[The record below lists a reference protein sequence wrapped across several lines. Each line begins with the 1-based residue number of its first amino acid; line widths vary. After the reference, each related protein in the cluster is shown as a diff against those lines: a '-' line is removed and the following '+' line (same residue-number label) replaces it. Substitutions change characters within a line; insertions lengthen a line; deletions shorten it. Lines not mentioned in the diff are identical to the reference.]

1 MESKIRGEA
10 AIRSMKTSEITELIK
25 SMDLLRE
32 GRVNIRDL
40 DRRDIQSINVLMTA
54 YGLTQ

>member
-40 DRRDIQSINVLMTA
+40 DRRDINSINKLLAA
-54 YGLTQ
+54 YGM